1 MSEYSSQ
8 TPQKFEFRGSAGEWF
23 GIWIVNL
30 VLTILTLG
38 IYSAWAKVRTKKY
51 FYQNTYVAG
60 RNFDYHATGMQI
72 LIGRLI
78 VLAALIV
85 FQIASAVFPP
95 AALVMLVAL
104 IVIFPWLLVRS
115 LRFNAQMSSW
125 SNVRFRFFGGYLGAL
140 MTYILYPILCA
151 ITLYLTFPFLD
162 RARKRYSMN
171 NHSLGSHVFAFD
183 AGIGGFYRAFFVAMI
198 WVVGVTLVIGA
209 ATFPGIDALQG
220 LSALAEETD
229 NPEEAAEAL
238 LSLAPMILGLY
249 AWVFIALIPAGTI
262 YTSMVR
268 NVSISNLELDG
279 GHGFHSNVSP
289 GRLIWITLSNAFIAA
304 ISFGLML
311 PWTQVRVTRYLANHT
326 TLLPGPSLDN
336 FIGSIE
342 AEATA
347 IGDAY
352 GDIEGIEI
360 GLPV

>member
-1 MSEYSSQ
+1 MSEFSSQ
-8 TPQKFEFRGSAGEWF
+8 EPQRFEFRGSAGEWF

-30 VLTILTLG
+30 VLTILTFG

-51 FYQNTYVAG
+51 FHQNTYVAG

-72 LIGRLI
+72 FIGRLI
-78 VLAALIV
+78 VIGALIV
-85 FQIASAVFPP
+85 FQIVASVFPP

-104 IVIFPWLLVRS
+104 IAVFPWLLVRS

-125 SNVRFRFFGGYLGAL
+125 SNVRFRFFGRYGGAFL
-140 MTYILYPILCA
+140 TYIIYPILCA

-171 NHSLGSHVFAFD
+171 NHSLGKHVFSFD
-183 AGIGGFYRAFFVAMI
+183 AGIGGFYRAFFVAFL
-198 WVVGVTLVIGA
+198 WVIGVSMVILA
-209 ATFPGIDALQG
+209 ATFPGMDVLAS
-220 LSALAEETD
+220 LSALNEDTD
-229 NPEEAAEAL
+229 PEEALEAL
-238 LSLAPMILGLY
+238 QTLAPIIIGLY

-268 NVSISNLELDG
+268 NVTLSNLELDG
-279 GHGFHSNVSP
+279 GHSFHSNVSP
-289 GRLIWITLSNAFIAA
+289 GRLIWITVSNAVITA
-304 ISFGLML
+304 ISLGFML
-311 PWTQVRVTRYLANHT
+311 PWAQVRVTRYLANHT
-326 TLLPGPSLDN
+326 TLLPGPSIDN

-352 GDIEGIEI
+352 GDIEGIEV